1 MLHPSIKRR
10 VDMILLKPD
19 GTVQVRDT
27 GTFWSEDTLEWR
39 YNFCFSYKKNQ
50 ESLARLVYGS
60 SEADYSVSETLSS
73 YIEDRKTIQDNIAP
87 YLPIIKEIYNADIP
101 YNVKSSLLQTIDQEL
116 HQSYPY
122 KKG

>member
-1 MLHPSIKRR
+1 MLQPSIKRR
-10 VDMILLKPD
+10 VDMILLKLD

-39 YNFCFSYKKNQ
+39 YNFCLSYTKNQ
-50 ESLARLVYGS
+50 ESLARLVYGC

-87 YLPIIKEIYNADIP
+87 YLLIIKEIYNADIP

-116 HQSYPY
+116 HHSYPY
-122 KKG
+122 KK